1 MMKYTLDGDNNIV
14 NLEREKNYVDMLL
27 AICDMS
33 DKEFYGDFLRYYC
46 MRAEFTDFTHEQIAN
61 SIDMMCK
68 ERAIML
74 ADM

>member
-1 MMKYTLDGDNNIV
+1 MKYTLDGDNNIV

-61 SIDMMCK
+61 SIDMMCR

-74 ADM
+74 AD

>member
-1 MMKYTLDGDNNIV
+1 MKYTLDGDNNIV

-33 DKEFYGDFLRYYC
+33 DKQFYGDFLRYYC
-46 MRAEFTDFTHEQIAN
+46 VRAEFTDFTHEQIAN
-61 SIDMMCK
+61 SIDMMCR

>member
-1 MMKYTLDGDNNIV
+1 MKYTLDGDNNIV

-33 DKEFYGDFLRYYC
+33 DKQFYGDFLRYYC

>member
-1 MMKYTLDGDNNIV
+1 MMSYTLDGDNNIV

-33 DKEFYGDFLRYYC
+33 DKEFYNGFLNYYC